1 MSTATETQDIL
12 FELGTEELP
21 PTTLLQLSS
30 ALLHSFEKGLNE
42 AGLSYKKIKPFAT
55 PRRLAL
61 VIEACQ
67 IQQADKTVERKGPA
81 VNAAFDKENN
91 PTKAALGFANSC
103 HTTVEQLER
112 QKTEKGEWLLFKQT
126 QKGAET
132 IELLPAIA
140 ETALNQLPIA
150 KRMRWG
156 ENDFQFVRPVHWLI
170 FMLGEQV
177 VPCQI
182 MGVKAERY
190 SYGHRFHHPKG
201 IWITTPA
208 EYEST
213 LQQTGMVIASFEKRR
228 KFIRKHIGLVAEKLS
243 SKAEIDERLLDEVT
257 ALVEW
262 PMVIA
267 GSFDKKYLEIPHEAL
282 IYTMKTNQKYFHL
295 YDKENKLNNVF
306 LTISN
311 IKTDE
316 PNIIRRGNERVIRP
330 RLEDAMFFWKQDEKQ
345 TLASHLERLKNV
357 VFQNELGSMFDK
369 TERVRRLAGY
379 IAEQI
384 EADLIMTDRVAL
396 LSRCDLM
403 TEMVNEFAAMQG
415 VMGFYQAQRDG
426 EPAEVAQA
434 LPEFYLPKF
443 AGDALPESKQGIAVS
458 LAEKI
463 DTLVG
468 IFGIGLKPTG
478 DKDPFALRRAAIGAL
493 RLLNEKEL
501 NLNLHDLLDIA
512 HKGYTNELTN
522 ETTLQDVYDFIM
534 SRLKVMYTVEGKNPK
549 TIDAVSAVN
558 PPSIIEFNQRLDA
571 VNHFITLPASE
582 ALSSANKRIQ
592 NILNKA
598 GYIAVKTVN
607 TELLQIA
614 SEKHLY
620 EQINSIKTTTELF
633 MEKGDYQTTLTILA
647 TLREPVDHFFDNV
660 MVMDQDP
667 KIKNNRLALLME
679 LKDLLTQV
687 ADISLLQGL
696 KNDG

>member
-1 MSTATETQDIL
+1 MSIETETQDIL

-21 PTTLLQLSS
+21 PTTLLQLSN
-30 ALLHSFEKGLNE
+30 ALLHSFEKALNE
-42 AGLSYKKIKPFAT
+42 AGLSYKRIKPFAT

-61 VIEACQ
+61 VVEACQ
-67 IQQADKTVERKGPA
+67 VQQADKVVERKGPA
-81 VNAAFDKENN
+81 VSAAFDNDNN
-91 PTKAALGFANSC
+91 PTKAALGFAHSC
-103 HTTVEQLER
+103 NTTVEQLER

-126 QKGAET
+126 QKGAKT
-132 IELLPAIA
+132 IELLPAMA

-170 FMLGEQV
+170 FMMGEEV

-208 EYEST
+208 EYESA
-213 LQQTGMVIASFEKRR
+213 LQQTGMVIASFEKRY

-243 SKAEIDERLLDEVT
+243 LTAEIDERLLEEVT

-306 LTISN
+306 LTIAN
-311 IKTDE
+311 IKTE
-316 PNIIRRGNERVIRP
+316 TPNIIRRGNERVIRP

-345 TLASHLERLKNV
+345 TLATHLESLKNV

-384 EADLIMTDRVAL
+384 AADLMITDRVAV

-403 TEMVNEFAAMQG
+403 TEMVNEFPAMQG
-415 VMGFYQAQRDG
+415 VMGFYQAQRDS
-426 EPAEVAQA
+426 EPDEVAQA

-443 AGDALPESKQGIAVS
+443 AGDKLPETQPGIAVS

-478 DKDPFALRRAAIGAL
+478 DKDPFALRRATIGAL

-512 HKGYTNELTN
+512 HKGYSNELTN
-522 ETTLQDVYDFIM
+522 DSVLQDVYDFIM

-571 VNHFITLPASE
+571 VNHFISLPASE

-607 TELLQIA
+607 TELLQNA
-614 SEKHLY
+614 AEKHLY

-647 TLREPVDHFFDNV
+647 TLRDPVDDFFDNV

-667 KIKNNRLALLME
+667 KVKNNRLALLME